1 MIRTETISLKK
12 KGYDLGLG
20 IERMDLIILVMGF
33 FLARANVLDRLT
45 PFGFAFLSAYI
56 IMKNAN
62 LAILLSVSLGSMSV
76 QGIRGISYV
85 LPCFVVYGFFHF
97 TKEERFDSLIK
108 ASLISTFIFIS
119 LRGIGVLT
127 AKSFFIYDLFLLLFE
142 GILVFTMT
150 YIFSFSLPIEKL
162 KGTNFNN
169 EKTICTFITL
179 ALMLSGVHDIMIFS
193 VSIKNIFSTLMLL
206 SLSYSQGAFTGGT
219 IGIILGM
226 VGYMS
231 TPEMPFII
239 AIFGVTGLL
248 SGIFRDLG
256 KTGSS
261 LGFILGN
268 VIISFYINGLG
279 SSFIVYKEIIIGV
292 LLFLISSEKINKE
305 ISKTFTANISPKKN
319 YTEKKDDIIIKKLNR
334 LSALFDKLGST
345 FRESAE
351 ERDFNLTTEV
361 YSLVD
366 GVVNASCME
375 CPKYERCWEENY
387 YNSYNSFFN
396 LVSLIEVR
404 NIDEEIYMEA
414 RKFCIKPDEILDKI
428 DRSMEMLK
436 LDNAW
441 KTKLKDNRILL
452 SEQLEGVG
460 KVISSISK
468 DIYINP
474 TFNEEAE
481 ESIYKDLK
489 NNRIDVKEVS
499 VAGIGE
505 EDFEVFVD
513 LNSHN
518 ISEHKIKS
526 IISESLG
533 FPLVSDSNLGSSKTG
548 EKRFKLLRNNR
559 FSAMTKIATM
569 PNSENKISGDS
580 FTFGEIENTH
590 FSALSDG
597 MGIGRRAN
605 EESKV
610 AISLLER
617 LMEANVDKDLTL
629 KTINSVLRAKSNEEM
644 FTTLDLSFV
653 DLYSG
658 KLQMI
663 KTGSPATFI
672 KKKDRIEV
680 INSSSLPVGI
690 LKDVDFNIYEE
701 FVEDGDIIIMMSDGI
716 LDASRD
722 IENTEEWM
730 KKVIID
736 IDSVNPQIIAKE
748 ILEQAKNVITDV
760 RDDMTVIVTKVWK
773 NI

>member
-1 MIRTETISLKK
+1 MIRTETISLRRKR
-12 KGYDLGLG
+12 YDWSLK
-20 IERMDLIILVMGF
+20 IEKTDLLIWVMGF
-33 FLARANVLDRLT
+33 FLARANVLDNLT

-62 LAILLSVSLGSMSV
+62 LGILISVSLGVLSA
-76 QGIRGISYV
+76 QGIQGTFYV
-85 LPCFVVYGFFHF
+85 LACFLVYGFFHF
-97 TKEERFDSLIK
+97 MNEERFYSLMK
-108 ASLISTFIFIS
+108 ASLISTLIFVGF
-119 LRGIGVLT
+119 RGIGILT
-127 AKSFFIYDLFLLLFE
+127 GKSLFIYDFFLLLFE
-142 GILVFTMT
+142 GVLVFTMT
-150 YIFSFSLPIEKL
+150 YIFSFSLPIEKI
-162 KGTNFNN
+162 KGVNFNN

-179 ALMLSGVHDIMIFS
+179 ALMLSGVRDMVIFS
-193 VSIKNIFSTLMLL
+193 VSIKNIFSAIILL
-206 SLSYSQGAFTGGT
+206 TLSYSQGAFVGGT

-256 KTGSS
+256 KIGSA

-268 VIISFYINGLG
+268 GIISFYINGFG
-279 SSFIVYKEIIIGV
+279 SSFISYREVIIGV
-292 LLFLISSEKINKE
+292 LLFLISSEKINTQITKA
-305 ISKTFTANISPKKN
+305 FTSDISPKKN
-319 YTEKKDDIIIKKLNR
+319 YTEKKDDIVIKKLNR
-334 LSALFDKLGST
+334 ISDLFDKLGST
-345 FRESAE
+345 FRESVE
-351 ERDFNLTTEV
+351 GRDFNLTTEV

-366 GVVNASCME
+366 GVVNASCMD
-375 CPKYERCWEENY
+375 CPKYESCWEENY

-404 NIDEEIYMEA
+404 NIDDHIYTEA
-414 RKFCIKPDEILDKI
+414 RRFCIKPNEIIDKI
-428 DRSMEMLK
+428 DRSMEILK
-436 LDNAW
+436 IDNVW
-441 KTKLKDNRILL
+441 KTRLKDNRILL

-460 KVISSISK
+460 KVIASISK
-468 DIYINP
+468 DICIN
-474 TFNEEAE
+474 TSFNEEAE
-481 ESIYKDLK
+481 ETIYKDLK

-499 VAGIGE
+499 VVGIGE
-505 EDFEVFVD
+505 EDFEIFID
-513 LNSHN
+513 INSTT
-518 ISEHKIKS
+518 ISEQKIKS

-533 FPLVSDSNLGSSKTG
+533 FPLVSDSNLGSPKTG
-548 EKRFKLLRNNR
+548 EKRFRLLRNNR
-559 FSAMTKIATM
+559 FSAITKIATM
-569 PNSENKISGDS
+569 PNSENKVSGDS

-590 FSALSDG
+590 FSAISDG

-663 KTGSPATFI
+663 KTGCPATFI

-680 INSSSLPVGI
+680 INSGSLPVGI

-730 KKVIID
+730 KNVIIN
-736 IDSVNPQIIAKE
+736 IDSINPQIIAKE
-748 ILEQAKNVITDV
+748 ILEQAKDVITDV

>member
-1 MIRTETISLKK
+1 
-12 KGYDLGLG
+12 
-20 IERMDLIILVMGF
+20 
-33 FLARANVLDRLT
+33 
-45 PFGFAFLSAYI
+45 
-56 IMKNAN
+56 
-62 LAILLSVSLGSMSV
+62 
-76 QGIRGISYV
+76 
-85 LPCFVVYGFFHF
+85 
-97 TKEERFDSLIK
+97 
-108 ASLISTFIFIS
+108 
-119 LRGIGVLT
+119 
-127 AKSFFIYDLFLLLFE
+127 
-142 GILVFTMT
+142 
-150 YIFSFSLPIEKL
+150 
-162 KGTNFNN
+162 
-169 EKTICTFITL
+169 
-179 ALMLSGVHDIMIFS
+179 
-193 VSIKNIFSTLMLL
+193 
-206 SLSYSQGAFTGGT
+206 
-219 IGIILGM
+219 
-226 VGYMS
+226 
-231 TPEMPFII
+231 
-239 AIFGVTGLL
+239 
-248 SGIFRDLG
+248 
-256 KTGSS
+256 
-261 LGFILGN
+261 
-268 VIISFYINGLG
+268 
-279 SSFIVYKEIIIGV
+279 
-292 LLFLISSEKINKE
+292 
-305 ISKTFTANISPKKN
+305 
-319 YTEKKDDIIIKKLNR
+319 
-334 LSALFDKLGST
+334 
-345 FRESAE
+345 
-351 ERDFNLTTEV
+351 
-361 YSLVD
+361 
-366 GVVNASCME
+366 
-375 CPKYERCWEENY
+375 
-387 YNSYNSFFN
+387 
-396 LVSLIEVR
+396 
-404 NIDEEIYMEA
+404 
-414 RKFCIKPDEILDKI
+414 
-428 DRSMEMLK
+428 MEMLK

>member
-1 MIRTETISLKK
+1 MIRTETISLKRRW
-12 KGYDLGLG
+12 YDLGVG
-20 IERMDLIILVMGF
+20 IEKVDLLILVMGF
-33 FLARANVLDRLT
+33 FLARANVLDKLT

-62 LAILLSVSLGSMSV
+62 LAILVSVSLGVLSV
-76 QGIRGISYV
+76 QGFKGISYV
-85 LPCFVVYGFFHF
+85 LACLVVYGFFHF
-97 TKEERFDSLIK
+97 TKEERFYSLIK
-108 ASLISTFIFIS
+108 ASLISTLLLIS
-119 LRGIGVLT
+119 IRSIGILT
-127 AKSFFIYDLFLLLFE
+127 AKSFFIYDFFLLLFE
-142 GILVFTMT
+142 GVLVFTMN
-150 YIFSFSLPIEKL
+150 YIFSFSLPIEKI

-179 ALMLSGVHDIMIFS
+179 ALILSGVQDMVVFS
-193 VSIKNIFSTLMLL
+193 VSIKNIFSGIILL
-206 SLSYSQGAFTGGT
+206 SLAYSQGAFVGGT

-239 AIFGVTGLL
+239 AIFGVSGLL

-268 VIISFYINGLG
+268 GIISFYINGMG
-279 SSFIVYKEIIIGV
+279 SSFISYKEIIIGV
-292 LLFLISSEKINKE
+292 LLFLALSEKIN
-305 ISKTFTANISPKKN
+305 ISISQALATNIGSKKN
-319 YTEKKDDIIIKKLNR
+319 YTEKKDDIVVKKLNR
-334 LSALFDKLGST
+334 ISDLFDKLSST
-345 FRESAE
+345 FRESAG

-375 CPKYERCWEENY
+375 CPKYEKCWEENY

-396 LVSLIEVR
+396 LVSLIEIR
-404 NIDEEIYMEA
+404 NIDNHIHMEA
-414 RKFCIKPDEILDKI
+414 KKFCIKPEEIIDKI

-436 LDNAW
+436 LDNLW
-441 KTKLKDNRILL
+441 KTKLKDNRLLL

-460 KVISSISK
+460 KVIANISK
-468 DIYINP
+468 DIYAKP

-481 ESIYKDLK
+481 ENIYKDLK

-513 LNSHN
+513 LNSTDV
-518 ISEHKIKS
+518 SEHKVKS

-533 FPLVSDSNLGSSKTG
+533 FPLVSDSNLGSTKTG
-548 EKRFKLLRNNR
+548 EQRFKLLRNNR

-569 PNSENKISGDS
+569 PNSENKVSGDS

-644 FTTLDLSFV
+644 FTTLDLSFI

-663 KTGSPATFI
+663 KTGCPATFI

-680 INSSSLPVGI
+680 INSGSLPVGI

-722 IENTEEWM
+722 IDNTDEWM
-730 KKVIID
+730 KHIIIN
-736 IDSVNPQIIAKE
+736 IDSMNPQVIAKE
-748 ILEQAKNVITDV
+748 ILQKAEDVITDV
-760 RDDMTVIVTKVWK
+760 RDDMTVLVTKVWK